1 MRSSRSESQ
10 QQRRRRHKRCCYF
23 EDFEVGS
30 RRELGSYLVTEEEL
44 LAFARQYD
52 PQPFHI
58 DKDAAAKSIYGG
70 LISSGW
76 MTCSIMMRLLVLSTT
91 GKSASMGSPG
101 VDEIRWLK
109 PVCAGDTLTVVL
121 NVLDTRPSKS
131 KPDRGVVHTRWEATN
146 QRGELVCTVKGMGM
160 YGRRPA

>member
-1 MRSSRSESQ
+1 ML
-10 QQRRRRHKRCCYF
+10 YF

-30 RRELGSYLVTEEEL
+30 RRELGSYLVTEEEIL
-44 LAFARQYD
+44 SFARQYD

-58 DKDAAAKSIYGG
+58 DKEAAAGSIYGG

-109 PVCAGDTLTVVL
+109 PVYAGDTLTVVL
-121 NVLDTRPSKS
+121 NVLDTRPSQS
-131 KPDRGVVHTRWEATN
+131 KPDRGIVHTQWEATN

>member
-1 MRSSRSESQ
+1 MSTL
-10 QQRRRRHKRCCYF
+10 YF
-23 EDFEVGS
+23 EDFAVGS
-30 RRELGSYLVTEEEL
+30 KRDLGSHLVTEEEIL
-44 LAFARQYD
+44 TFARQYD

-58 DKDAAAKSIYGG
+58 DKEAAQKSIYKN

-76 MTCSIMMRLLVLSTT
+76 MTCSIMMRLLVDNMTS
-91 GKSASMGSPG
+91 KAASMGSPG

-109 PVCAGDTLTVVL
+109 PVYAGDTLSVSLVVL
-121 NVLDTRPSKS
+121 DARASSS
-131 KPDRGVVHTRWEATN
+131 KPDRGVVHTQWEATN

>member
-1 MRSSRSESQ
+1 MSTL
-10 QQRRRRHKRCCYF
+10 YF
-23 EDFEVGS
+23 EDFAVGS
-30 RRELGSYLVTEEEL
+30 KRDLGSHLVTEEEI

-52 PQPFHI
+52 PQPFHV
-58 DKDAAAKSIYGG
+58 DKEAAQKSIYKN

-76 MTCSIMMRLLVLSTT
+76 MTCSIMMRLLVDNMTS
-91 GKSASMGSPG
+91 KAASMGSPG

-109 PVCAGDTLTVVL
+109 PVYAGDTLSVSLVVL
-121 NVLDTRPSKS
+121 DARASSS
-131 KPDRGVVHTRWEATN
+131 KPDRGVVHTQWDATN

>member
-1 MRSSRSESQ
+1 ML
-10 QQRRRRHKRCCYF
+10 YF

-30 RRELGSYLVTEEEL
+30 RRELGSYLVTEEEI

-58 DKDAAAKSIYGG
+58 DKEAAANSIYGG

-109 PVCAGDTLTVVL
+109 PVYAGDTLTFRTQVV
-121 NVLDTRPSKS
+121 DKRASASRPDWGLVFSHNT
-131 KPDRGVVHTRWEATN
+131 GHN
-146 QRGELVCTVKGMGM
+146 QHGELVYAFNGGGFVE
-160 YGRRPA
+160 RRPR

>member
-1 MRSSRSESQ
+1 ML
-10 QQRRRRHKRCCYF
+10 YF
-23 EDFEVGS
+23 EDFAVGS
-30 RRELGSYLVTEEEL
+30 RRELGSYLVTEEEI

-52 PQPFHI
+52 PQPFHV
-58 DKDAAAKSIYGG
+58 DQEAAAKSIYGG

-76 MTCSIMMRLLVLSTT
+76 MTCSIMMRLLVLSNT

-109 PVCAGDTLTVVL
+109 PVHAGDTLTVVL
-121 NVLDTRPSKS
+121 KVLDTRPSQS
-131 KPDRGVVHTRWEATN
+131 KPDRGVVHTQWEATN

>member
-1 MRSSRSESQ
+1 ML
-10 QQRRRRHKRCCYF
+10 YF
-23 EDFEVGS
+23 EDFTVGS
-30 RRELGSYLVTEEEL
+30 RRELGSYLVTEEEIL
-44 LAFARQYD
+44 GFARQYD

-58 DKDAAAKSIYGG
+58 DKEAAANSIYGG

-109 PVCAGDTLTVVL
+109 PVYAGDTLTVVL
-121 NVLDTRPSKS
+121 NVLDSRPSQS
-131 KPDRGVVHTRWEATN
+131 KPDRGVVHTQWEATN

>member
-1 MRSSRSESQ
+1 ML
-10 QQRRRRHKRCCYF
+10 YF

-30 RRELGSYLVTEEEL
+30 RRELGSYVVTEEEL

-58 DKDAAAKSIYGG
+58 DKEAAAKSIYGG

-101 VDEIRWLK
+101 VDEIRWIK
-109 PVCAGDTLTVVL
+109 PVYAGDTLSVALT
-121 NVLDTRPSKS
+121 VLDARPSQS
-131 KPDRGVVHTRWEATN
+131 KPDRGVVHTQWEATN

>member
-1 MRSSRSESQ
+1 MSTL
-10 QQRRRRHKRCCYF
+10 YF
-23 EDFEVGS
+23 EDFAVGS
-30 RRELGSYLVTEEEL
+30 KRALGSHLVTEEEIL
-44 LAFARQYD
+44 TFARQYD

-58 DKDAAAKSIYGG
+58 DKEAAQKSIYKN

-76 MTCSIMMRLLVLSTT
+76 MTCSIMMRLLVDNMTS
-91 GKSASMGSPG
+91 KAASMGSPG

-109 PVCAGDTLTVVL
+109 PVYAGDTLSVSLVVL
-121 NVLDTRPSKS
+121 DARASSS
-131 KPDRGVVHTRWEATN
+131 KPDRGVVHTQWEATN

>member
-1 MRSSRSESQ
+1 ML
-10 QQRRRRHKRCCYF
+10 YF

-30 RRELGSYLVTEEEL
+30 RRELGSYLVTEEEIL
-44 LAFARQYD
+44 TFARQYD

-58 DKDAAAKSIYGG
+58 DEEAAAKSIYGG

-76 MTCSIMMRLLVLSTT
+76 MTCSIMMRLVVLSATE
-91 GKSASMGSPG
+91 KAASMGSPG

-109 PVCAGDTLTVVL
+109 PVYAGDTLTVVL
-121 NVLDTRPSKS
+121 NVLDTRPSRS
-131 KPDRGVVHTRWEATN
+131 KPDRGVVHTQWEATN

>member
-1 MRSSRSESQ
+1 MPHATEGKGASKPSL
-10 QQRRRRHKRCCYF
+10 YF
-23 EDFEVGS
+23 EDFTVGS
-30 RRELGSYLVTEEEL
+30 KRDLGSHLVTEEEI

-52 PQPFHI
+52 PQPFHV
-58 DKDAAAKSIYGG
+58 DKDAAQNSIYKG

-76 MTCSIMMRLLVLSTT
+76 MTCSIMMRLLVDNMTS
-91 GKSASMGSPG
+91 KSASMGSPG

-109 PVCAGDTLTVVL
+109 PVYAGDTLSVSLVVL
-121 NVLDTRPSKS
+121 DARASTS
-131 KPDRGVVHTRWEATN
+131 KPDRGVIHTQWEATN

>member
-1 MRSSRSESQ
+1 ML
-10 QQRRRRHKRCCYF
+10 YF
-23 EDFEVGS
+23 EDFAVGS
-30 RRELGSYLVTEEEL
+30 RRELGSYLVTEEEIL
-44 LAFARQYD
+44 GFARQYD

-58 DKDAAAKSIYGG
+58 DKEAAAKSIYGG

-76 MTCSIMMRLLVLSTT
+76 MTCSIMMRLLVLSTV

-101 VDEIRWLK
+101 VDEIPWLK

-121 NVLDTRPSKS
+121 NVLDSRPSQS
-131 KPDRGVVHTRWEATN
+131 KPDRGVVHTQWEATN

>member
-1 MRSSRSESQ
+1 ML
-10 QQRRRRHKRCCYF
+10 YF

-30 RRELGSYLVTEEEL
+30 RRELGSYLVTEEEI

-58 DKDAAAKSIYGG
+58 DKEAAANSIYGG

-109 PVCAGDTLTVVL
+109 PVYAGDTLTVVL
-121 NVLDTRPSKS
+121 NVLDTRPSQS
-131 KPDRGVVHTRWEATN
+131 KPDRGIVQTQWEATN

>member
-1 MRSSRSESQ
+1 ML
-10 QQRRRRHKRCCYF
+10 YF

-30 RRELGSYLVTEEEL
+30 RRELGSYLVTEEEIL
-44 LAFARQYD
+44 NFARQYD

-58 DKDAAAKSIYGG
+58 DKEAAANSIYGG

-109 PVCAGDTLTVVL
+109 PVYAGDTLTVVL
-121 NVLDTRPSKS
+121 NVLDSRPSES
-131 KPDRGVVHTRWEATN
+131 KPDRGVVHTQWEATN

>member
-1 MRSSRSESQ
+1 ML
-10 QQRRRRHKRCCYF
+10 YF

-30 RRELGSYLVTEEEL
+30 RRELGSYLVTEEEIL
-44 LAFARQYD
+44 SFARQYD

-58 DKDAAAKSIYGG
+58 DKEAASNSIYGG

-109 PVCAGDTLTVVL
+109 PVYAGDTLTVVL
-121 NVLDTRPSKS
+121 NVLDSRPSQS
-131 KPDRGVVHTRWEATN
+131 KPDRGVVHTQWEATN

>member
-1 MRSSRSESQ
+1 ML
-10 QQRRRRHKRCCYF
+10 YF

-30 RRELGSYLVTEEEL
+30 RRELGSYLVTEEEI

-58 DKDAAAKSIYGG
+58 DKEAAANSIYGG

-76 MTCSIMMRLLVLSTT
+76 MTCSIMMRLLVLSTI

-109 PVCAGDTLTVVL
+109 PVYAGDTLTVVL
-121 NVLDTRPSKS
+121 NVLDTRASQS
-131 KPDRGVVHTRWEATN
+131 KPDRGIVHTQWEATN

>member
-1 MRSSRSESQ
+1 MSTL
-10 QQRRRRHKRCCYF
+10 YF
-23 EDFEVGS
+23 EDFIVGS
-30 RRELGSYLVTEEEL
+30 KRDLGTHLVSEEEI

-58 DKDAAAKSIYGG
+58 DKEAAQNSIYKG

-76 MTCSIMMRLLVLSTT
+76 MTCSIMMRLLVDNMTS
-91 GKSASMGSPG
+91 KAASMGSPG

-109 PVCAGDTLTVVL
+109 PVYAGDTLSVSL
-121 NVLDTRPSKS
+121 LVLDARASSS
-131 KPDRGVVHTRWEATN
+131 KPDRGVVHTQWEATN

>member
-1 MRSSRSESQ
+1 ML
-10 QQRRRRHKRCCYF
+10 YF

-30 RRELGSYLVTEEEL
+30 RRELGSYLVTEEEIL
-44 LAFARQYD
+44 TFARQYD

-58 DKDAAAKSIYGG
+58 DKEAAANSIYGG

-76 MTCSIMMRLLVLSTT
+76 MTCSIMMRILVTSVT
-91 GKSASMGSPG
+91 GKAASMGSPG
-101 VDEIRWLK
+101 VDEIRWIK
-109 PVCAGDTLTVVL
+109 PVYAGDTLTVVL
-121 NVLDTRPSKS
+121 NVLDTRASQS
-131 KPDRGVVHTRWEATN
+131 KPDRGIVHTQWEATN

>member
-1 MRSSRSESQ
+1 ML
-10 QQRRRRHKRCCYF
+10 YF
-23 EDFEVGS
+23 EDFAVGS
-30 RRELGSYLVTEEEL
+30 RRELGSYLVTEEEIL
-44 LAFARQYD
+44 GFARQYD

-58 DKDAAAKSIYGG
+58 DKEAAAKSIYGG

-109 PVCAGDTLTVVL
+109 PVHAGDTLTVVL
-121 NVLDTRPSKS
+121 NVLDSRPSQS
-131 KPDRGVVHTRWEATN
+131 KPDRGVVHTQWEATN

>member
-1 MRSSRSESQ
+1 ML
-10 QQRRRRHKRCCYF
+10 YF

-30 RRELGSYLVTEEEL
+30 RRELGSYVVTEEEL

-58 DKDAAAKSIYGG
+58 DKEAAAKSIYGG

-101 VDEIRWLK
+101 VDEIRWIK
-109 PVCAGDTLTVVL
+109 PVYAGDTLTVVL
-121 NVLDTRPSKS
+121 NVLDTRASQS
-131 KPDRGVVHTRWEATN
+131 KPDRGIVHTQWEATN

>member
-1 MRSSRSESQ
+1 MPSL
-10 QQRRRRHKRCCYF
+10 YF
-23 EDFEVGS
+23 EDFTVGS
-30 RRELGSYLVTEEEL
+30 KRDLGSHLVTEEEI

-52 PQPFHI
+52 PQPFHV
-58 DKDAAAKSIYGG
+58 DKDAAQNSIYKG

-76 MTCSIMMRLLVLSTT
+76 MTCSIMMRLLVDNMTS
-91 GKSASMGSPG
+91 KSASMGSPG

-109 PVCAGDTLTVVL
+109 PVYAGDTLSVSLVVL
-121 NVLDTRPSKS
+121 DARASTS
-131 KPDRGVVHTRWEATN
+131 KPDRGVIHTQWEATN

>member
-1 MRSSRSESQ
+1 ML
-10 QQRRRRHKRCCYF
+10 YF

-30 RRELGSYLVTEEEL
+30 RRQLGSYLVTEEEIL
-44 LAFARQYD
+44 NFARQYD
-52 PQPFHI
+52 PQPFHV
-58 DKDAAAKSIYGG
+58 DKEAAANSIYGG

-109 PVCAGDTLTVVL
+109 PVYAGDTLTVVL
-121 NVLDTRPSKS
+121 NVLDSRPSQS
-131 KPDRGVVHTRWEATN
+131 KPDRGVVHTQWEATN

>member
-1 MRSSRSESQ
+1 MSTL
-10 QQRRRRHKRCCYF
+10 YF
-23 EDFEVGS
+23 EDFAVGS
-30 RRELGSYLVTEEEL
+30 KRDLGSHLVTEEEI

-58 DKDAAAKSIYGG
+58 DKEAAQKSIYKN

-76 MTCSIMMRLLVLSTT
+76 MTCSIMMRLLVDNMTS
-91 GKSASMGSPG
+91 KAASMGSPG

-109 PVCAGDTLTVVL
+109 PVYAGDTLSVSLVVL
-121 NVLDTRPSKS
+121 DARASSS
-131 KPDRGVVHTRWEATN
+131 KPDRGVVHTQWEATN

>member
-1 MRSSRSESQ
+1 ML
-10 QQRRRRHKRCCYF
+10 YF

-30 RRELGSYLVTEEEL
+30 RRELGSYLVTEEEI

-58 DKDAAAKSIYGG
+58 DKEAAARSIYGG
-70 LISSGW
+70 VISSGW

-109 PVCAGDTLTVVL
+109 PVYAGDTLTVVL
-121 NVLDTRPSKS
+121 NVLDSRPSQS
-131 KPDRGVVHTRWEATN
+131 KPDRGVVHTQWEATN

>member
-1 MRSSRSESQ
+1 MSTL
-10 QQRRRRHKRCCYF
+10 YF
-23 EDFEVGS
+23 EDFAVGS
-30 RRELGSYLVTEEEL
+30 KRDLGSHLVTEEEIL
-44 LAFARQYD
+44 TFARQYD

-58 DKDAAAKSIYGG
+58 DKEAAQKSIYKN

-76 MTCSIMMRLLVLSTT
+76 MTCSIKMRLLVDNMTS
-91 GKSASMGSPG
+91 KVASMGSPG

-109 PVCAGDTLTVVL
+109 PVYAGDTLSVSLVVL
-121 NVLDTRPSKS
+121 DARASSS
-131 KPDRGVVHTRWEATN
+131 KPDRGVVHTQWEATN

>member
-1 MRSSRSESQ
+1 ML
-10 QQRRRRHKRCCYF
+10 YF

-30 RRELGSYLVTEEEL
+30 RRELGSYVVTEEEL

-101 VDEIRWLK
+101 VEEIRWIK
-109 PVCAGDTLTVVL
+109 PVFAGDTLTVVL
-121 NVLDTRPSKS
+121 NVLDTRPSQS
-131 KPDRGVVHTRWEATN
+131 KPDRGIVHTQWEATN